1 MDYRK
6 EIIELLNKIQSRR
19 VLRYIWIIVSDVYQE
34 IITEGTQNEKQHG
47 LQERN
52 Y

>member
-34 IITEGTQNEKQHG
+34 IVTEGTQNEK
-47 LQERN
+47 
-52 Y
+52 

>member
-6 EIIELLNKIQSRR
+6 EIIELLNKIQLRR

-34 IITEGTQNEKQHG
+34 IITEGTQNEK
-47 LQERN
+47 
-52 Y
+52 

>member
-19 VLRYIWIIVSDVYQE
+19 DLRYIWIIVSDLYQD
-34 IITEGTQNEKQHG
+34 IITEGTQNEK
-47 LQERN
+47 
-52 Y
+52 

>member
-19 VLRYIWIIVSDVYQE
+19 VLRYIWIIVSDVYQD
-34 IITEGTQNEKQHG
+34 IVTEGTQNEK
-47 LQERN
+47 
-52 Y
+52 

>member
-34 IITEGTQNEKQHG
+34 IITEGTQNEK
-47 LQERN
+47 
-52 Y
+52 

>member
-19 VLRYIWIIVSDVYQE
+19 VLRYIWIIVSDV
-34 IITEGTQNEKQHG
+34 
-47 LQERN
+47 
-52 Y
+52 

>member
-19 VLRYIWIIVSDVYQE
+19 VLRYIWIIVSDVYQD
-34 IITEGTQNEKQHG
+34 IITEGTQNEK
-47 LQERN
+47 
-52 Y
+52 